1 MSEFTYDGDQYPMP
15 AGWEGLSADEWFY
28 KMAEL
33 KEAIIHASQEDLP
46 AMQDEDGDDLDPE
59 EVKVIQSGFQN
70 GRHYSAFEGWGYQK
84 YATEAGEDVGDYM
97 MKMSAIAS
105 EKLQKE
111 AMGAAMESNELLQ
124 PVQGVSIEQYGQAQ
138 AKIAAGASQD
148 EVLAELG
155 MDAAKWEAVSMEWNT
170 RMATDTTM
178 AVATAYGNAMISG
191 GSGNFAEAGAAVVN
205 EGVAGDMGAEPMPL
219 ETYIE
224 IEVAQRAADQNGQD
238 PNDVFTQF
246 GITALDYGTVGMYW
260 AKKMQTEVSKYHEL
274 FTKYTAEM
282 EAKYGIA
289 DDEDDDEDEDD
300 E

>member
-15 AGWEGLSADEWFY
+15 EGWEGLSADEWFY
-28 KMAEL
+28 KMAEM
-33 KEAIIHASQEDLP
+33 QQ
-46 AMQDEDGDDLDPE
+46 AMMTDPE
-59 EVKVIQSGFQN
+59 NFFIQFGFQD
-70 GRHYSAFEGWGYQK
+70 GHQLESFRSWGYEK

-97 MKMSAIAS
+97 MKMSSMAS

-111 AMGAAMESNELLQ
+111 AMGAAMESNEMLQ

-155 MDAAKWEAVSMEWNT
+155 MDAAKWEAVSTEWNT

-178 AVATAYGNAMISG
+178 AVATAYGHAMMSG
-191 GSGNFAEAGAAVVN
+191 GSGNFAEAGAAAVN
-205 EGVAGDMGAEPMPL
+205 EGATGDFGEEPMPL
-219 ETYIE
+219 EKFVE
-224 IEVAQRAADQNGQD
+224 ITVAIQAAEQNGED
-238 PNDVFTQF
+238 SNDVFTQF
-246 GITALDYGTVGMYW
+246 GITAMDFGTVGMYW
-260 AKKMQTEVSKYHEL
+260 AKKMQTEASTYHEQ

-289 DDEDDDEDEDD
+289 DDDDDDEDED
-300 E
+300 